1 MQLFVQRRWKRRSPG
16 RDELPDQLQIGRRE
30 FEVWERRRLNP
41 LKIRNIQGLGF
52 TLEDGAIEEMEP
64 DGFGGIFVFDR
75 KEFVIDPDVDSQFF
89 PDFALKS
96 TAQ

>member
-1 MQLFVQRRWKRRSPG
+1 MQLFFQSRWTRRSPG
-16 RDELPDQLQIGRRE
+16 RNQLPDQLQIGRRE
-30 FEVWERRRLNP
+30 FEIGEGCRLNP
-41 LKIRNIQGLGF
+41 LKVRNIQRLGF

-64 DGFGGIFVFDR
+64 DRLGGIFVLDR